1 MSEPTYENLLNRGLE
16 ENLPVT
22 YTDGKLR
29 VTTDKLNLYLD
40 LTDKRIKI
48 SDVITGY
55 TQSQILALQNPIASK
70 LYVASDTGKVY
81 ARLATKWVYL
91 GDCNLTEADDE
102 NVSDVVWFSKTDDN
116 QPNYDTTVRFNPHTK
131 EFSVKKLSVDGMK
144 VTVTANLDGSHTTLF
159 SF

>member
-1 MSEPTYENLLNRGLE
+1 MPDYENLLNRGLE

-40 LTDKRIKI
+40 LESSRIKI
-48 SDVITGY
+48 TDVITAY
-55 TQSQILALQNPIASK
+55 TQSQILALQNPIPSK

-81 ARLATKWVYL
+81 ARLANKWVYS
-91 GDCNLTEADDE
+91 GDCNLTEADDTE
-102 NVSDVVWFSKTDDN
+102 SSNDVVWFSKTDDN
-116 QPNYDTTVRFNPHTK
+116 QPEYDTTVRFNPYTK
-131 EFSVKKLSVDGMK
+131 EFSVQKLKVNGML
-144 VTVTANLDGSHTTLF
+144 VTVTTNNDGSHTTLF